1 MISIAVQ
8 NAQDLEAIMKD
19 PDKIDTNGFQQK
31 RNGNDP
37 YKQFV
42 SVFLHANIHSYK
54 LSCKIKSS
62 HVFMKKRRLHCEL

>member
-8 NAQDLEAIMKD
+8 NAQDLETIVKD
-19 PDKIDTNGFQQK
+19 PDKIDTNGYQQK

-42 SVFLHANIHSYK
+42 SVSLTQTCTSIIYQVK
-54 LSCKIKSS
+54 C
-62 HVFMKKRRLHCEL
+62 

>member
-8 NAQDLEAIMKD
+8 NAQDLEAIRKD

-42 SVFLHANIHSYK
+42 SVSLTQT
-54 LSCKIKSS
+54 
-62 HVFMKKRRLHCEL
+62 

>member
-8 NAQDLEAIMKD
+8 NAQDLETIMKD
-19 PDKIDTNGFQQK
+19 PDKIDTNGFLQK

-42 SVFLHANIHSYK
+42 SVSPLACV
-54 LSCKIKSS
+54 LA
-62 HVFMKKRRLHCEL
+62 

>member
-8 NAQDLEAIMKD
+8 NAQDLETIAKD
-19 PDKIDTNGFQQK
+19 PDKIDTNVYQQK

-42 SVFLHANIHSYK
+42 SVFPHTNMHLNNI
-54 LSCKIKSS
+54 SS
-62 HVFMKKRRLHCEL
+62 KM

>member
-8 NAQDLEAIMKD
+8 NAQDLETIMKD
-19 PDKIDTNGFQQK
+19 PDKIDTNGFQHK

-42 SVFLHANIHSYK
+42 SVSPHTHT
-54 LSCKIKSS
+54 
-62 HVFMKKRRLHCEL
+62 HTRRHTKCSLFA

>member
-19 PDKIDTNGFQQK
+19 PDKIDTNGFQHK
-31 RNGNDP
+31 RNGSDP

-42 SVFLHANIHSYK
+42 SAFPHTITSEGSPQFLSWSICFKAP
-54 LSCKIKSS
+54 L
-62 HVFMKKRRLHCEL
+62 